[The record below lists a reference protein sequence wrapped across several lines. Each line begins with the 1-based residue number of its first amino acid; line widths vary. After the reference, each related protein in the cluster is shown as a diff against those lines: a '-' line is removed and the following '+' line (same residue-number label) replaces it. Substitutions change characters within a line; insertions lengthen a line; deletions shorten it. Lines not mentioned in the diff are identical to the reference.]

1 MQLHDT
7 HAATL
12 LSGAE
17 RPNLETRE
25 RLFSVLYQELHRMA
39 QLQLRRGGG
48 SALSPT
54 TVLHET
60 FLNLAQR
67 DAVGFDNRAQFMA
80 YAARVMR
87 GLIIDYL
94 RSRYAQKRGNG
105 FQLTLLPTE
114 PSVAA
119 DDVLSQKLS
128 EALDELAHIDAHL
141 AECVEL
147 RFFCGFSFEEIA
159 ALWQVSVRTVQ
170 RDWDKARFLLSNLM
184 DDASAAGLG
193 NRSS

>member
-1 MQLHDT
+1 MQLHDSHAET
-7 HAATL
+7 H

-17 RPNLETRE
+17 RPTPETHE
-25 RLFSVLYQELHRMA
+25 RLFSVLYHELHRMA

-60 FLNLAQR
+60 FLNLAKR
-67 DAVGFDNRAQFMA
+67 DRPGFGSRAQFMA

-94 RSRYAQKRGNG
+94 RSRHAQKRGKG
-105 FQLTLLPTE
+105 FELTLLPTE
-114 PSVAA
+114 PSLPEH
-119 DDVLSQKLS
+119 DVLTAKLS
-128 EALDELAHIDAHL
+128 DALDELAHIDAHL
-141 AECVEL
+141 AECVDL

-170 RDWDKARFLLSNLM
+170 RDWDKARFLLSSFM
-184 DDASAAGLG
+184 DESSTASLTQRTA
-193 NRSS
+193 